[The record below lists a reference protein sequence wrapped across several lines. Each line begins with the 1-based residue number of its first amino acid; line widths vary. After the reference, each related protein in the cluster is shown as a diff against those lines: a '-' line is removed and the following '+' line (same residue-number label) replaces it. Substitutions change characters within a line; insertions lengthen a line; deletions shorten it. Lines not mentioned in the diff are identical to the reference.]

1 MPMQKNLP
9 HVQNLLEP
17 EKLFELWSQG
27 KLSTKE
33 ALRQIMQQNIRQQ
46 RVIQQTHQAIE
57 TLNIT
62 AKNLRADMD
71 DLIAQTGIKPKL
83 SD

>member
-1 MPMQKNLP
+1 MQKTLP
-9 HVQNLLEP
+9 RVQNLLEP

-27 KLSTKE
+27 KLSTEE
-33 ALRQIMQQNIRQQ
+33 ALRQIMQQNVRQY
-46 RVIQQTHQAIE
+46 RALDA
-57 TLNIT
+57 LNIT